1 MRIESSTRM
10 EKRLSETPRQGLPSP
25 SRKNKRRSNRIRSN
39 PLDTVLD
46 TWANGPQNKQD
57 GNRLLSN
64 VEYPTQMLWQS
75 GVPQNLPGN
84 GQRLFTAMSDPS
96 VCGYSPLPLTY
107 TMQPVSLPP
116 MYRMYQPMPMPN
128 VRTVHGRRRR
138 HCNEHMTNVC
148 PNANNNVVNGYG
160 SLQENGRLEFTAH
173 IAHQNGDYA
182 SLPSTANKDSGIN
195 SDELNSEQRRYSDPG
210 LGPAENLP
218 PTDNSD
224 DSDSIES
231 GSSVTTISRSN
242 KLVLSLI
249 EQMTELK
256 KCNSQLF
263 KELSETK
270 SNVENIK
277 AKLAQCKYS
286 TPTDYQPGMLS
297 GLIGEIREANKNCEE
312 NLVTKVK
319 TMLEERYHQQA
330 KEVGELKNQLSK
342 LTKEK
347 EESDERVAKLEEEL
361 MALKLNATN
370 EGREIAAFEEETLA
384 LRRELQEARASRTLA
399 EARASRTLAENHAAK
414 CVNFAVSRSVTR
426 SVTFDTPCI
435 TSTPVRTA
443 LTDTCSLSPV
453 LPSAISSSSSVL
465 RSRSAE
471 VAALLLVS
479 EDANH
484 RRNSE
489 PGPVSRDQDFS
500 RPTEDESDRCSE
512 TISTP
517 CQTALTCSNEDT
529 VNAIGIESR
538 DKIGNQS
545 SGLANTVTRSDIS
558 SASKLRDYPMFSN
571 RKEAH
576 IVDAAKSDS
585 KAKLTVTEEEMETR
599 HLTADSLLSEE
610 QTGDQLRGKYA
621 NTEMTS
627 VIEKDEARI
636 LVSPSEEE
644 KNLPSDTTS
653 KVESSINHPSWQKMC
668 TFRNQRGSFK
678 KSRRRNGNLKRSF
691 SETDKN
697 PCQDTKVD
705 MSRPCSSSDTIG
717 ASRDTMSE
725 DEGCCSRN
733 DDRTSIIEVP
743 DVAVVS
749 GGSIMPK
756 NLCSTRTPISRIQR
770 APSRATYTTA
780 YI

>member
-1 MRIESSTRM
+1 MRIESSARM
-10 EKRLSETPRQGLPSP
+10 EKRLSETRQGLPSS
-25 SRKNKRRSNRIRSN
+25 SRKNKRRSNRRNN

-46 TWANGPQNKQD
+46 TWANGPQSKQD
-57 GNRLLSN
+57 GSLVPN

-75 GVPQNLPGN
+75 TGVPQNVSDD
-84 GQRLFTAMSDPS
+84 GQRLFAAMSDPS
-96 VCGYSPLPLTY
+96 VCGYSALPLTY
-107 TMQPVSLPP
+107 TMQPVSLPT

-138 HCNEHMTNVC
+138 HCNEHLANVC

-160 SLQENGRLEFTAH
+160 SLQENGRLQPSVH
-173 IAHQNGDYA
+173 IVHQNGDYA
-182 SLPSTANKDSGIN
+182 SLPSTANKDSGIH

-210 LGPAENLP
+210 LGPAENLSHS
-218 PTDNSD
+218 DNSD

-277 AKLAQCKYS
+277 AKLAQCKHN
-286 TPTDYQPGMLS
+286 TATDYQPGMLS

-312 NLVTKVK
+312 GLVTKVK
-319 TMLEERYHQQA
+319 SMLEERCHQQT
-330 KEVGELKNQLSK
+330 KEVEELKNQLTK

-347 EESDERVAKLEEEL
+347 EESDKRVAKLEEEL
-361 MALKLNATN
+361 TTLKLSATI

-399 EARASRTLAENHAAK
+399 ESHAAK
-414 CVNFAVSRSVTR
+414 CVNLAGSSSVKR
-426 SVTFDTPCI
+426 VTFGTPCI

-443 LTDTCSLSPV
+443 LSDTCSLSSV
-453 LPSAISSSSSVL
+453 FPSAISSHTSSVL

-479 EDANH
+479 EDTNH
-484 RRNSE
+484 FRNSE
-489 PGPVSRDQDFS
+489 PEPVSRDQDFT
-500 RPTEDESDRCSE
+500 RPTEDESDRCFE
-512 TISTP
+512 TTSTS
-517 CQTALTCSNEDT
+517 CQAALICSNEDS
-529 VNAIGIESR
+529 VNAIAIESQ
-538 DKIGNQS
+538 DKIENQS
-545 SGLANTVTRSDIS
+545 SGLTNTVTCPDIS
-558 SASKLRDYPMFSN
+558 STSKNLKNYPIFFN
-571 RKEAH
+571 QKEAY
-576 IVDAAKSDS
+576 IVDAAKNDGEV
-585 KAKLTVTEEEMETR
+585 KLSEEEMKTR
-599 HLTADSLLSEE
+599 HSMADNSLSEE
-610 QTGDQLRGKYA
+610 QTGDQLQGKCA
-621 NTEMTS
+621 KAEMTS
-627 VIEKDEARI
+627 VMEKDEARI
-636 LVSPSEEE
+636 LVSPSVLEEQ

-653 KVESSINHPSWQKMC
+653 KVESSINHLSWQKMS
-668 TFRNQRGSFK
+668 TFRNQRDSFK
-678 KSRRRNGNLKRSF
+678 KPRRRNLSNLRRSF
-691 SETDKN
+691 SETNKN
-697 PCQDTKVD
+697 LHEDTKVD
-705 MSRPCSSSDTIG
+705 TNPPYSSSDTIG
-717 ASRDTMSE
+717 TSRDTMN

-733 DDRTSIIEVP
+733 DDRTSRDIIDVP

-756 NLCSTRTPISRIQR
+756 NLCSTRTSISRTQKE
-770 APSRATYTTA
+770 PSRATYTTA

>member
-1 MRIESSTRM
+1 MRIESSARM
-10 EKRLSETPRQGLPSP
+10 DKRLSESSGTPRQGLQNP
-25 SRKNKRRSNRIRSN
+25 SRKSKRRSSRRSN

-46 TWANGPQNKQD
+46 TWNDPQNKQD
-57 GNRLLSN
+57 GSLVSS

-75 GVPQNLPGN
+75 ANVPQNVAGN
-84 GQRLFTAMSDPS
+84 GQRLFAAMSDPS
-96 VCGYSPLPLTY
+96 VCGYSPLPVTY
-107 TMQPVSLPP
+107 AMQPVSLPP
-116 MYRMYQPMPMPN
+116 MYRMYQPMPVPN
-128 VRTVHGRRRR
+128 VRTVHSRRRR
-138 HCNEHMTNVC
+138 HCNEHLANVC
-148 PNANNNVVNGYG
+148 PNANNNVVNGYS
-160 SLQENGRLEFTAH
+160 SLQENGRLEATVH

-210 LGPAENLP
+210 LGPPENLSHS
-218 PTDNSD
+218 DNSD

-277 AKLAQCKYS
+277 AKLAQCKHS

-312 NLVTKVK
+312 GLVTKVK
-319 TMLEERYHQQA
+319 IILEERYQQQT
-330 KEVGELKNQLSK
+330 KEVEELKNQLSK

-347 EESDERVAKLEEEL
+347 EESDKRVAKLEEEL
-361 MALKLNATN
+361 AALKLSATN

-399 EARASRTLAENHAAK
+399 ENHAAK
-414 CVNFAVSRSVTR
+414 CVNFAVSTSVTR
-426 SVTFDTPCI
+426 VTFDTPCI

-443 LTDTCSLSPV
+443 LSDTCSLPPV
-453 LPSAISSSSSVL
+453 FPPAISSHTSSVL

-479 EDANH
+479 EDANYC
-484 RRNSE
+484 RDSE
-489 PGPVSRDQDFS
+489 SRSVSRDLAQDFS
-500 RPTEDESDRCSE
+500 LLENENERCSE
-512 TISTP
+512 TTSTP
-517 CQTALTCSNEDT
+517 SQTALTCSNEDT
-529 VNAIGIESR
+529 VNAIEIESWER
-538 DKIGNQS
+538 IRNQNP
-545 SGLANTVTRSDIS
+545 GLANIATRLDIS
-558 SASKLRDYPMFSN
+558 SKPKDYPAFFN
-571 RKEAH
+571 RKEAC
-576 IVDAAKSDS
+576 IVEKSDG
-585 KAKLTVTEEEMETR
+585 KVKLIEEETR
-599 HLTADSLLSEE
+599 HLTTDSSLSEE
-610 QTGDQLRGKYA
+610 QTGDQGKYA
-621 NTEMTS
+621 NAEMTS
-627 VIEKDEARI
+627 VMEEDEARI
-636 LVSPSEEE
+636 LASPSVLEEQ
-644 KNLPSDTTS
+644 KNSPSDTTS
-653 KVESSINHPSWQKMC
+653 KVKSSINHLSWQKMC
-668 TFRNQRGSFK
+668 AFHNQRGSFK
-678 KSRRRNGNLKRSF
+678 KPRRRNGNLRRSF

-697 PCQDTKVD
+697 PRQDIKVD
-705 MSRPCSSSDTIG
+705 TSPPCSSNETIG

-725 DEGCCSRN
+725 DEEGCCSRN
-733 DDRTSIIEVP
+733 DNRIIEVP

-749 GGSIMPK
+749 GGSIVPK
-756 NLCSTRTPISRIQR
+756 NLCSTTPISRTQR